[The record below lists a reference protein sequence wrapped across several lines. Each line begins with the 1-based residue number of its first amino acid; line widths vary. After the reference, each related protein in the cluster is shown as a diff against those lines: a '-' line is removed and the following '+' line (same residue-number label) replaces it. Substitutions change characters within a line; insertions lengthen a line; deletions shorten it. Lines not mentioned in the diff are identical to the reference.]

1 MIVELQDYASGSKAV
16 RDELGALRSQARE
29 TSGFSPMSSR
39 RLVSLTGM
47 RLTLTE
53 FVTLDGVYQGP
64 GGPSEDT
71 SGDFRHGGW
80 LVPFFDDALGQ
91 YMNRIFA
98 EVDAFLL
105 GRRTYEIFA
114 ASWPKATDP
123 DDPIASRLNT
133 LPKYVASRSLGRAD
147 WHNSTILGRDVVAE
161 VGKLKEQPG
170 GELQI
175 HGSGALAQAL
185 LDAGLI
191 DTIRLIVF
199 PVVLGSGKRLFA
211 EGRTPSS
218 FRLADVTSTPS
229 GVTMQTLELTGPPE
243 YGEVEVE

>member
-1 MIVELQDYASGSKAV
+1 
-16 RDELGALRSQARE
+16 
-29 TSGFSPMSSR
+29 
-39 RLVSLTGM
+39 M

-64 GGPSEDT
+64 GGPTEDR

-80 LVPFFDDALGQ
+80 LVPFFDDALGR
-91 YMNRIFA
+91 YMDAIFG
-98 EVDAFLL
+98 EVDAFVL

-133 LPKYVASRSLGRAD
+133 LPKYVASRTLERAD
-147 WHNSTILGRDVVAE
+147 WRNSTVLGGDVVAE
-161 VGKLKEQPG
+161 VAELKKQQG
-170 GELQI
+170 RELQI
-175 HGSGALAQAL
+175 HGSGALAQTL
-185 LDAGLI
+185 FDAGLI
-191 DTIRLIVF
+191 DTIRLIFF

-218 FRLADVTSTPS
+218 FRMADVTSTPS

-243 YGEVEVE
+243 YGKIEVE

>member
-1 MIVELQDYASGSKAV
+1 MC
-16 RDELGALRSQARE
+16 
-29 TSGFSPMSSR
+29 
-39 RLVSLTGM
+39 M

-64 GGPSEDT
+64 GGPTEDP

-91 YMNRIFA
+91 YMNGIFD
-98 EVDAFLL
+98 EVDAFVL
-105 GRRTYEIFA
+105 GRKTYEIFA

-123 DDPIASRLNT
+123 DDPVASRLNT
-133 LPKYVASRSLGRAD
+133 LPKYVASHSLERAN
-147 WHNSTILGRDVVAE
+147 WQNSSVLGGDVVAE
-161 VGKLKEQPG
+161 VAKLKEQHG
-170 GELQI
+170 RELQI
-175 HGSGALAQAL
+175 HGSGGLAKTL
-185 LDAGLI
+185 FDAGLI
-191 DTIRLIVF
+191 DTVRLIVF

-218 FRLADVTSTPS
+218 FRLADVRSTPS

-243 YGEVEVE
+243 YGEVEVG

>member
-1 MIVELQDYASGSKAV
+1 
-16 RDELGALRSQARE
+16 
-29 TSGFSPMSSR
+29 
-39 RLVSLTGM
+39 M

-64 GGPSEDT
+64 GGPTEDT

-80 LVPFFDDALGQ
+80 LVPFFDEALGQ
-91 YMNRIFA
+91 YMVRVFD

-123 DDPIASRLNT
+123 NDPIASRLNT
-133 LPKYVASRSLGRAD
+133 LPKYVVSRSLTQAD
-147 WHNSTILGRDVVAE
+147 WNNSTVLGGDLVAE
-161 VGKLKEQPG
+161 VAKLKEQPG
-170 GELQI
+170 RELQM
-175 HGSGALAQAL
+175 HGSGALAQSL
-185 LDAGLI
+185 FDAGLI

-218 FRLADVTSTPS
+218 FRQAEVTSTPS
-229 GVTMQTLELTGPPE
+229 GVTMQTLEPTGPPE
-243 YGEVEVE
+243 YGEAEIE

>member
-1 MIVELQDYASGSKAV
+1 
-16 RDELGALRSQARE
+16 
-29 TSGFSPMSSR
+29 
-39 RLVSLTGM
+39 M

-64 GGPSEDT
+64 GGPTEDT

-80 LVPFFDDALGQ
+80 LVPFFDEALGQ
-91 YMNRIFA
+91 YMVRVFD

-123 DDPIASRLNT
+123 NDPIASRLNT
-133 LPKYVASRSLGRAD
+133 LPKYVVSRSLTQAD
-147 WHNSTILGRDVVAE
+147 WNNSTVLGGDLVAE
-161 VGKLKEQPG
+161 VAKLKGQPG
-170 GELQI
+170 RELQM
-175 HGSGALAQAL
+175 HGSGALAQSL
-185 LDAGLI
+185 FDAGLI

-218 FRLADVTSTPS
+218 FRQAEVTSTPS
-229 GVTMQTLELTGPPE
+229 GVTMQTLEPTGPPE
-243 YGEVEVE
+243 YGEAEIE